1 MSQSDYERGLA
12 KRRAVMGD
20 DYVDRALDNT
30 SEFTRPLQDMVTRNC
45 WGETWQHDS
54 LSPATRSLVTLGILT
69 ALRASNEIKGH
80 VRGALNNGCT
90 VEEIQGAL
98 LHATV
103 YCGFPAG
110 LDAFRAAGEVIGES
124 QH

>member
-1 MSQSDYERGLA
+1 MSQQCFEQGLA

-20 DYVDRALDNT
+20 EFVDRALTNA
-30 SEFTRPLQDMVTRNC
+30 SEFTQPLQEMVTRNC
-45 WGETWQHDS
+45 WGETWQQDS

-90 VEEIQGAL
+90 VEEIQAAL

-110 LDAFRAAGEVIGES
+110 LEAFRAADEVIAAATD
-124 QH
+124 